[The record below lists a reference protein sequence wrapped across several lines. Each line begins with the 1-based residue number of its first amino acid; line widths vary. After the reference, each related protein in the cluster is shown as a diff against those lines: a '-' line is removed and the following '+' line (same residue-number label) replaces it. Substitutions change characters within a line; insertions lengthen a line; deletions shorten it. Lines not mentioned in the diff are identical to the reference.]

1 MPVELHRI
9 AKPADNELKDL
20 IAIYDDGDNMPE
32 DLSTWIER
40 RLKHGHSL
48 FAGYFNGKL
57 LAAIWAVH
65 TVNTWTLEDLCVR
78 EFTRRRGVA
87 SQLLT
92 LLVKQ
97 ADADRI
103 DIQMPAGQVPD
114 YLHRLLREL
123 GFQSVAS
130 PCAGA
135 LWTRP
140 FKRSVTV

>member
-1 MPVELHRI
+1 MPIELHRI
-9 AKPADNELKDL
+9 AQPDENQLKEL
-20 IAIYDDGDNMPE
+20 IAIYEDGDNMPE
-32 DLSTWIER
+32 DLGAWIER

-48 FAGYFNGKL
+48 FGGYFNGKF
-57 LAAIWAVH
+57 LAAIWVVH

-92 LLVKQ
+92 LLLKQ

-103 DIQMPAGQVPD
+103 DIQIPAGKVAD

-140 FKRSVTV
+140 FKRATNK